1 MIKSFLNFLEFVM
14 AAKKHLSL
22 MAEILIG
29 MIGSIIVVTLFLG
42 LSFSF
47 VIQNIV
53 KKSTINTV
61 SQAMDSLNEKVS
73 GILGEYNNLVID
85 LSNVIPVI
93 QDDRDEI
100 RSVVK
105 SMGRNMMD
113 ETLLYYATYEQIW
126 DGGAL
131 ISHSGWE
138 APETFDMQSR
148 AWHQNAVKNRDKVCY
163 TEPFT
168 DINTGKIIVTLSYRV
183 LDDNGNL
190 IGVSAA
196 DIVLDALSEAV
207 KDINLSKNS
216 RVNIINSE
224 GLYITNNDFSA
235 IMNDNYFND
244 TKFVSYT
251 KSSFLDGKSKS
262 FMENQQFYGV
272 QQIKG
277 TNWFIVAD
285 GPMSDFSSSYT
296 HMIMVVFG
304 ILLIIVIG
312 LIIMDVI
319 LTGRVS
325 SHFKDIV
332 SVCEVIGKGDFT
344 QRCQDY
350 LTLEASQLANGFN
363 QLSEG
368 ITELVGTIRES
379 STSIQ
384 DVSEKLVHNT
394 QEINTSVSTTENA
407 INGVN
412 GTISKQSSAINSV
425 NDAVTQVAQKVS
437 VLNSEIDTQNQLIIS
452 SSSNI
457 EDMMRNFMDITKN
470 TENMSAKVGKI
481 VESSEANT
489 MALKKSVAQI
499 QEVQAESGALL
510 EMNKVISSVASQTN
524 LLAMNAAIEA
534 AHAGESGRGFAVV
547 ADEIRKLA
555 ETTSKQAKDSSVSL
569 KAIQSKIDEISA
581 SSLNVE
587 NSFEKTISEIQNFD
601 TTMKELS
608 KTVSEQGDK
617 AGLIMD
623 SLSDIKKSS
632 GNVKDSAN
640 VISSGTKLVE
650 DNCTALANM
659 QDEVDSGLREC
670 GNASSTLTDTSK
682 DMSEISNQA
691 QNSVGIL
698 SEAVSKFRV

>member
-1 MIKSFLNFLEFVM
+1 M

-224 GLYITNNDFSA
+224 GLYITNNDFSV

-251 KSSFLDGKSKS
+251 KSSYLDGKSKS

-285 GPMSDFSSSYT
+285 GPMSDFSSSYM

-394 QEINTSVSTTENA
+394 QEINTSVTTTENA

>member
-1 MIKSFLNFLEFVM
+1 M
-14 AAKKHLSL
+14 AKKHLSL
-22 MAEILIG
+22 MSEILIG
-29 MIGSIIVVTLFLG
+29 MIGSVVIVTLFLG

-73 GILGEYNNLVID
+73 GILGEYNDLVVD
-85 LSNVIPVI
+85 LSNVVPAINE
-93 QDDRDEI
+93 DREQI

-105 SMGRNMMD
+105 SMGRNMIE
-113 ETLLYYATYEQIW
+113 ETLLSYATYEQIW

-131 ISHSGWE
+131 ISHTGWE

-148 AWHQNAVKNRDKVCY
+148 AWHQNAVKNHDKVCY

-168 DINTGKIIVTLSYRV
+168 DVNTGKIIVTLSYRV
-183 LDDNGNL
+183 LDDNGKQL
-190 IGVSAA
+190 GVAAA

-216 RVNIINSE
+216 KVNIINSE

-251 KSSFLDGKSKS
+251 KSSYLDGKSKS
-262 FMENQQFYGV
+262 FMENQKFYGV

-285 GPMSDFSSSYT
+285 GPMSDFSSSYM

-312 LIIMDVI
+312 LILMDVI

-407 INGVN
+407 IIGVN
-412 GTISKQSSAINSV
+412 GTISKQSNAINSV

-457 EDMMRNFMDITKN
+457 EDMMRSFMDITKN
-470 TENMSAKVGKI
+470 TESMSSKVGNI
-481 VESSEANT
+481 VHSSEENT
-489 MALKKSVAQI
+489 QALKKSVAQI

-555 ETTSKQAKDSSVSL
+555 ETTSKQAKDSSESL

-623 SLSDIKKSS
+623 SLADIKKSS
-632 GNVKDSAN
+632 GNVKESAA

-650 DNCTALANM
+650 DNCTALAGM
-659 QDEVDSGLREC
+659 QGEVDLGLKEC
-670 GNASSTLTDTSK
+670 SNASSTLTETSK

-691 QNSVGIL
+691 QNSVGVL
-698 SEAVSKFRV
+698 SEAVSRFKV

>member
-1 MIKSFLNFLEFVM
+1 M

-61 SQAMDSLNEKVS
+61 SQAMDSLNEEVS

-183 LDDNGNL
+183 LDDNGKL

-244 TKFVSYT
+244 KKIVSYT
-251 KSSFLDGKSKS
+251 KSSYLDGKSKS

-285 GPMSDFSSSYT
+285 GPMSDFSSSYM

-319 LTGRVS
+319 LTGKVS

-350 LTLEASQLANGFN
+350 VTLEASQLANGFN

-379 STSIQ
+379 SNSIQ

-394 QEINTSVSTTENA
+394 QEINSSVSTTETA

-452 SSSNI
+452 SSTNI

>member
-1 MIKSFLNFLEFVM
+1 M
-14 AAKKHLSL
+14 AKKHLSL
-22 MAEILIG
+22 MSEILIG

-251 KSSFLDGKSKS
+251 KSSYLDGKSKS

-285 GPMSDFSSSYT
+285 GPMSDFSSSYM

-394 QEINTSVSTTENA
+394 QEINTSVTTTENA

-412 GTISKQSSAINSV
+412 GTISKQSNAINSV

>member
-1 MIKSFLNFLEFVM
+1 M

-61 SQAMDSLNEKVS
+61 SQAMDSLNEEVS
-73 GILGEYNNLVID
+73 GILSEYNSLVID
-85 LSNVIPVI
+85 LSNVISVI

-126 DGGAL
+126 DGGTL
-131 ISHSGWE
+131 ISHTGWE

-207 KDINLSKNS
+207 KGINLSENS
-216 RVNIINSE
+216 HVNIINSE
-224 GLYITNNDFSA
+224 GLYITNNDFAA

-251 KSSFLDGKSKS
+251 KSSYLDGKSKS

-285 GPMSDFSSSYT
+285 GPVSDFSSSYM
-296 HMIMVVFG
+296 HMIMIVFG

-325 SHFKDIV
+325 SHFREIV
-332 SVCEVIGKGDFT
+332 AGCEVIAKGDFT
-344 QRCQDY
+344 QRFQDY
-350 LTLEASQLANGFN
+350 LTLEASQLAHGFN
-363 QLSEG
+363 ELSEG
-368 ITELVGTIRES
+368 ISKLVGTIRES

-394 QEINTSVSTTENA
+394 QEINTSVSTTETA

-412 GTISKQSSAINSV
+412 GTISKQSSAISSV
-425 NDAVTQVAQKVS
+425 NDAVNQVVQKVS
-437 VLNSEIDTQNQLIIS
+437 LLNSEIDTQNQLIIS
-452 SSSNI
+452 SSTNI

>member
-1 MIKSFLNFLEFVM
+1 M
-14 AAKKHLSL
+14 AKKHLSL
-22 MAEILIG
+22 MSEILIG

-207 KDINLSKNS
+207 KDINLSNNS
-216 RVNIINSE
+216 KVNIINSE
-224 GLYITNNDFSA
+224 GLYITNDNFNS
-235 IMNDNYFND
+235 IMKDNYFND
-244 TKFVSYT
+244 TSINSYS
-251 KSSFLDGKSKS
+251 KKAFLDGKSKS
-262 FMENQQFYGV
+262 FMENQRFYGV

-285 GPMSDFSSSYT
+285 GPMQDFSSSYM

-394 QEINTSVSTTENA
+394 QEINTSVTTTENA